1 VVVVVVLRDLDGFLD
16 NGGVLVVG
24 GRGVV
29 VVVVVGSVKGRLGDV
44 NLFLVDGTRVRV
56 GVARRGRAGSVDGG
70 LYADIFLVA
79 GGVTG
84 AVFTFNL
91 VNRAVVRAMLMI
103 NLNVTVGLGRVRR
116 SRPFGRSV
124 FLVVLV
130 TMDTGTAV
138 LFLFTCDADLFFP
151 ARRKLSRD
159 RGGRV
164 LTYPSGFLRGKL
176 DLELLVGLSG
186 GLDLSGLFVGR
197 GEDAEGNGDAGFKVQ
212 VGDLGT
218 ARESFSTTF
227 R

>member
-1 VVVVVVLRDLDGFLD
+1 MVVVVLRDLDGFLD
-16 NGGVLVVG
+16 NGGGVLVVG
-24 GRGVV
+24 GRGV